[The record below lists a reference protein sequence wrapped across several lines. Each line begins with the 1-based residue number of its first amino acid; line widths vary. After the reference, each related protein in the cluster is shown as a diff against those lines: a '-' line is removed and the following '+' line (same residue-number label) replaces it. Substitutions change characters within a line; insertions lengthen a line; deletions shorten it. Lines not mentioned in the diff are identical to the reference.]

1 MDFSKFRTSGEL
13 SDMTVIVEGKEFKLH
28 KFPLYAKSDFFCK
41 LAKNTCSDSGRV
53 ELTDFPGGDE
63 VFGLIADFCYNMKI
77 DTTKDNIVSLR
88 CAAEL
93 LQMSGTANL
102 IEVSDKFIQDTI
114 TSAKMSRSS
123 STVAAMIRS
132 CVSMSSLA
140 ESCGI
145 VASCTD
151 ALVECWL
158 KPASK
163 FSSPTNLKKQG
174 GDKSIKS
181 LLSIPFDWFLK
192 VFTSARDR
200 GVRHSHLAELMTQ
213 YISNCIEQEDVRPQT
228 EKGGNDAETESSESP
243 RSPKNKNGKTKV
255 GLGHVIDSIILEI
268 PEDALY
274 DDSVTMDW
282 VTKVLRIAT
291 LHGCACR
298 RLLVKAAGE
307 MLNRLSAEDLCIVS
321 PSLLHDIVIETC
333 SENSQV
339 EKASNIVDTYM
350 SEMVRKGV
358 LTAETYK
365 LLATALPPDS
375 RTNQDHMYTIL
386 EYVLSSETENLSP
399 EQRQELIDTIDFKL
413 VTEETLQRALSS
425 DFVPPVYIAK
435 GALSLCSK
443 LRTELEST
451 KRLSQKQEEEI
462 KRFQKQQSVKSRN
475 STYTGLPKKEESL
488 SLSDLDYH
496 EPPTKEKP
504 ASIQMLSES
513 LNISKDESFLAGSRN
528 KASGARSPYTF
539 RSLAAP
545 EQDNVQ
551 DDDSFQYDRAFRNT
565 DNARSKQ
572 RSLGYG
578 YRPTYSYSGRY

>member
-1 MDFSKFRTSGEL
+1 MDFSKFRTTGEL
-13 SDMTVIVEGKEFKLH
+13 SDITVIVEGNDFKLH
-28 KFPLYAKSDFFCK
+28 KFPLYAKSEFFCK
-41 LAKNTCSDSGRV
+41 LAKNTPSESGRV

-63 VFGLIADFCYNMKI
+63 VFGLVADFCYNMKI
-77 DTTKDNIVSLR
+77 ETTKDNIVPLR

-93 LQMSGTANL
+93 LQMTGSANL

-123 STVAAMIRS
+123 SVVASMLRS

-145 VASCTD
+145 VSSCSD

-158 KPASK
+158 KPPTK
-163 FSSPTNLKKQG
+163 FSSPTNSKKQG

-181 LLSIPFDWFLK
+181 LLLIPFDWFLK
-192 VFTSARDR
+192 LFTSARDR

-213 YISNCIEQEDVRPQT
+213 FISNIIEQE
-228 EKGGNDAETESSESP
+228 EKEEKNNNKTESLTSTLSP
-243 RSPKNKNGKTKV
+243 RDSGSNVGKSK
-255 GLGHVIDSIILEI
+255 LDIGHIIDSIVLEI

-274 DDSVTMDW
+274 DDAVTMDW
-282 VTKVLRIAT
+282 ITKVLRIAT
-291 LHGCACR
+291 GHGCACR

-321 PSLLHDIVIETC
+321 PSLLHDIVLETC
-333 SENSQV
+333 NENGQT

-365 LLATALPPDS
+365 LLATALPSDAK
-375 RTNQDHMYTIL
+375 TNQDHMYTIL
-386 EYVLSSETENLSP
+386 EYVLSSETDNLND
-399 EQRQELIDTIDFKL
+399 EQRQELISTIDFKL
-413 VTEETLQRALSS
+413 VTEETLQRALTTNI
-425 DFVPPVYIAK
+425 VPAVHIAQ

-443 LRTELEST
+443 LRTELESV
-451 KRLSQKQEEEI
+451 KRLNQKQDEEI
-462 KRFQKQQSVKSRN
+462 KKYQKHQNSSKSR
-475 STYTGLPKKEESL
+475 SSGLSSRKDDSL
-488 SLSDLDYH
+488 TLSDLDYL
-496 EPPTKEKP
+496 EPTKEKP
-504 ASIQMLSES
+504 SSVQMLSDT
-513 LNISKDESFLAGSRN
+513 LNTSKEDSFL
-528 KASGARSPYTF
+528 SGPRTKISESKSPYQF

-545 EQDNVQ
+545 EHDGTQ
-551 DDDSFQYDRAFRNT
+551 DDESYQYERGFRNL
-565 DNARSKQ
+565 DNSRSKQ